1 MRPLESM
8 RMRLR
13 ETGLYALSGGTAAD
27 WELEAYAAG
36 LELLY
41 AAVVELAQNAFPET
55 AAAEGLSLWE
65 GLFGLS
71 GEGLPEEE
79 RRRRLLLRVSA
90 VPGSREGLLRA
101 AESMGVPVSAAE
113 EPGRICCMTAGTPDG
128 EELSRFRR
136 SIGGFVPA
144 HLKLILDSRPLSW
157 DAVEEKGYSWQQM
170 DSASMTWR
178 DIDSLG
184 GGMEEI
190 PAK

>member
-8 RMRLR
+8 RMRLQ

-55 AAAEGLSLWE
+55 AAAEGLSLW
-65 GLFGLS
+65 
-71 GEGLPEEE
+71 
-79 RRRRLLLRVSA
+79 
-90 VPGSREGLLRA
+90 EGLLRA